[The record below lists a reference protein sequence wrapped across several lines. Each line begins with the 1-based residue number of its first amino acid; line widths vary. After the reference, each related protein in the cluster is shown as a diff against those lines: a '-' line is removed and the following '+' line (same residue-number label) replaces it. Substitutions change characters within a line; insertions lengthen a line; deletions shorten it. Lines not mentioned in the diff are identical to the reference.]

1 MSRREGKRC
10 CEVKWWYCADEVA
23 CDSFATEQAKRAIDV
38 KVSPRDDPVAPYR
51 FRPQLQLH
59 MLASLAPQGDI
70 TPHAGS
76 ESLQE
81 YVGHLTRTGKTPFH
95 NQSFDPKPFC
105 LTNTVRS

>member
-59 MLASLAPQGDI
+59 MLASLAPKEI
-70 TPHAGS
+70 LHHML
-76 ESLQE
+76 E
-81 YVGHLTRTGKTPFH
+81 VKVC
-95 NQSFDPKPFC
+95 K
-105 LTNTVRS
+105 NTSVI